1 MKSLGQILININ
13 GKDSGKYLT
22 HEWQLF
28 GYRLC
33 MWLGDPKR
41 ISYYMKL
48 AKNEDR
54 VILERAWDFVKESA
68 NAKSR
73 AALFMWKLKEL
84 RALRV
89 KVAADKAEKST
100 EPVTPA

>member
-1 MKSLGQILININ
+1 MKSLAQILLNITD
-13 GKDSGKYLT
+13 KDSGKYLK

-33 MWLGDPKR
+33 MWLGDPAR
-41 ISYYMKL
+41 ISYYMKI

-54 VILERAWDFVKESA
+54 VLLERAWDFVKESS

-84 RALRV
+84 RAL
-89 KVAADKAEKST
+89 KKKAPSQE
-100 EPVTPA
+100 A